1 MIDYDFEQI
10 LKEIE
15 QPEQKKRDY
24 DFEKILQES
33 TQKDLDELRKKVE
46 NGLIS
51 TQDAQKEMTSIANVI
66 PLDQLNFGASNF
78 ENGLIDSLVNIGA
91 SGEYIVNMIKK
102 FFTGDLD
109 KQFDFFKNLSNERK
123 EQLAENPSFIRSF
136 AKEIIP
142 SMAIGSIFTELPALG
157 SIGKNIASAI
167 GSIPAIGKELM
178 PFLSPIG
185 KLSDLG
191 LQSGLSGALSGFE
204 GEKYKNA
211 YYSAISGSLLS
222 GAGSLGSK
230 GLEKLFPTKSPKGM
244 LEKLLKNTN
253 ISRKEFNDIFGK
265 AENKFFEL
273 NSGLKQPLY
282 QYDQTKE
289 NVFKMLN
296 DKRLI
301 DFEKKFNA
309 NTASPSYKPL
319 YKDGT
324 ETTSLNLLSKPKSKL
339 TQKELDSI
347 FNETFNETINANTID
362 AVKNTI
368 RRQASE
374 KQFPKEF
381 TDFFNKVL
389 KGSVE
394 PATRSNYLANQYYR
408 NVNKMSQQELQI
420 LMALGM
426 KDALQSNN

>member
-51 TQDAQKEMTSIANVI
+51 PQDAEKEMTSIANLI

-78 ENGLIDSLVNIGA
+78 ENGLNGLIDSLVNIGA

-123 EQLAENPSFIRSF
+123 EQLAKNPSFIRSF

-142 SMAIGSIFTELPALG
+142 AMAIGSIFTKLPALG

-204 GEKYKNA
+204 GEKYKDA
-211 YYSAISGSLLS
+211 YYNAIIGSLLS

-244 LEKLLKNTN
+244 SEKLLENTN

-289 NVFKMLN
+289 NVFKMIKDN
-296 DKRLI
+296 NFYKKELI
-301 DFEKKFNA
+301 DFEKEVNA
-309 NTASPSYKPL
+309 NTL
-319 YKDGT
+319 
-324 ETTSLNLLSKPKSKL
+324 
-339 TQKELDSI
+339 
-347 FNETFNETINANTID
+347 D

-389 KGSVE
+389 KKSVE